1 MRRVICRS
9 EWPAGLLKAKSRPG
23 RRRGNRVKTSPSK
36 IETDFLVVGSGVA
49 GLRAAIE
56 LGRSGRVLMLTKGQP
71 LESNSMY
78 AQGGVAVA
86 LSEEDD
92 VAIHLADTLKAGHG
106 LCRKEAVRVLV
117 EEGPDRIQELI
128 SWGAKF
134 DKIGKRF
141 AFTREA
147 AHSRSRILRARGD
160 ATGNEMVRA
169 LMTHAARQPRIQ
181 RLDRRFTADLVVRH
195 GCCRGAIL
203 LNELTGE
210 RAVVTAGA
218 VVLST
223 GGAGQVYARTTNP
236 GNATGDGMA
245 MALRAG
251 AMLTDMEF
259 VQFHPTALYLPSSPP
274 FLLSEA
280 IRGEGGQL
288 RNIKGE
294 LFMHRY
300 HPEGALAPR
309 DVVSRAIWTEM
320 AATRSRH
327 VYLDVTHLGPAFVK
341 RRFPTIY
348 ATCLRY
354 DIDMTEEWIP
364 VSPSAHYMMGG
375 VWTDVN
381 GASTLPGLF
390 AAGEV
395 ACSGVHGANRLASN
409 SLLEGL
415 VFGMRAAQ
423 AAVAHAARLPLLTS
437 LPGLEELEGG
447 APKELEDPEKLRS
460 SLRRLM
466 WGKVGLVRSRE
477 SLISASAQLSRWMRL
492 LDGPFASRAALE
504 VKNMVQVARCITD
517 AALWRENSVGAH
529 HRSDFPEAK
538 GTAWQQH
545 SQIVMSTERPI
556 GIGPKGKG
564 LVIGMKGYRRGATKR
579 LVGRS

>member
-1 MRRVICRS
+1 M
-9 EWPAGLLKAKSRPG
+9 PARP
-23 RRRGNRVKTSPSK
+23 SPHK

-56 LGRSGRVLMLTKGQP
+56 LSRVGRVLMLTKGHP

-92 VAIHLADTLKAGHG
+92 VGSHLSDTLKAGHG
-106 LCRKEAVRVLV
+106 LCRREAVRVLV
-117 EEGPDRIQELI
+117 EEGPERIQELI

-169 LMTHAARQPRIQ
+169 LMAHAARQPRIQ
-181 RLDRRFTADLVVRH
+181 RLDRRFTVDLAVMDGR
-195 GCCRGAIL
+195 CSGAIV
-203 LNELTGE
+203 LNELSGE
-210 RAVVTAGA
+210 RTVLPASA

-236 GNATGDGMA
+236 ANATGDGMA

-251 AMLTDMEF
+251 ALLMDMEF
-259 VQFHPTALYLPSSPP
+259 VQFHPTSLYLPSSPP

-294 LFMHRY
+294 LFMQRY
-300 HPEGALAPR
+300 HADGALAPR
-309 DVVSRAIWTEM
+309 DIVSRAIWSEM
-320 AATRSRH
+320 AATRARH

-375 VWTDVN
+375 VWTDVK
-381 GASTLPGLF
+381 GATTLPGLY

-423 AAVAHAARLPLLTS
+423 SAVAHIAGPVHMPS
-437 LPGLEELEGG
+437 IEELERGR
-447 APKELEDPEKLRS
+447 PRDFDDPEKLRS

-466 WGKVGLVRSRE
+466 WGKVGLVRSGD
-477 SLISASAQLSRWMRL
+477 SLISASAQLARWMRL
-492 LDGPFASRAALE
+492 LKKPFASRAALE
-504 VKNMVQVARCITD
+504 VKNMVQVARCVTD

-529 HRSDFPEAK
+529 YRSDFAEVNRP
-538 GTAWQQH
+538 GWRQH
-545 SQIVMSTERPI
+545 SQMLLRPAEAT
-556 GIGPKGKG
+556 GKQRRDQD
-564 LVIGMKGYRRGATKR
+564 LVLASQAPAGGTTGKKKA
-579 LVGRS
+579 GRS